1 MVDIS
6 QELEELGL
14 QIEYITLRTRSAA
27 QLDGF
32 VVRLVKDGSAAAQCG
47 RVQQGDIVVE
57 YNSVALQPLQGVRP
71 AVRKHGVRPGK
82 FAFLRLLKE
91 NGSYVE
97 CAIERSDL
105 SAPVISEN
113 LDIGTKTRK
122 ETRSNGEIRSHQ
134 CRVFPD
140 TLVHRLYI

>member
-1 MVDIS
+1 MSGAALVDIS

-14 QIEYITLRTRSAA
+14 QIEYITLRTRSAP
-27 QLDGF
+27 QLNGF
-32 VVRLVKDGSAAAQCG
+32 VVRLVNDGSAAAQCG

-57 YNSVALQPLQGVRP
+57 YNSVSLQPLQGRP

-91 NGSYVE
+91 NGGYVE

-113 LDIGTKTRK
+113 LDIGTKSRK
-122 ETRSNGEIRSHQ
+122 ETRSNGEIS
-134 CRVFPD
+134 
-140 TLVHRLYI
+140 